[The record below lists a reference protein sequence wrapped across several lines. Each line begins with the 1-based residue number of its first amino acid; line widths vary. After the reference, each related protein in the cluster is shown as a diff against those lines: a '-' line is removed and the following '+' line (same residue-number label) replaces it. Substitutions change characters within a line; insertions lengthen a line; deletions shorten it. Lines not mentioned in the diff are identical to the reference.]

1 MGPSE
6 AIDRRALLES
16 YRGLADRLA
25 QEADQ
30 RFAEGRCAEAEQA
43 LRELLQLQTRVLGE
57 NHADYADTLSKLG
70 ELCYMRNDLQGAEEK
85 FRRALEIR
93 RRVLG
98 ERHLDYATNLNS
110 LALVVWRQSGA
121 GAAEPLLRCAHAIR
135 QQLLG
140 ELHPDTLRTR
150 NALEAA
156 RTRRG
161 NPHGSEPQ
169 KPADRAASEGSF
181 RHQGRTDEVAH
192 NANLKARHETA
203 RRNALVVLDALL
215 RVAHR
220 ARNNFAPLVECQAR
234 VRALRENIATA
245 PWDMLPREASDLAG
259 GKHPFAHLLSL
270 INDREGLTDV
280 DWARLYR
287 SVGNAL
293 GLTLAAAA
301 SCGSLTLS
309 AQPPG
314 TPDEPPPPSLSSAEP
329 PDDVTRRND
338 EPVDHATCRISFAR
352 VTSVQPDSKLIGGPL
367 ALVQGNRRLI
377 FAGHHW
383 DANETARFVVKS
395 DREESFPGARGTTES
410 LRPFQASSRPP
421 GARRVTESLFVE
433 SRSGVS

>member
-6 AIDRRALLES
+6 AIDRRALVES

-43 LRELLQLQTRVLGE
+43 LRKLLQLQTRVLGE

-70 ELCYMRNDLQGAEEK
+70 ELCYMRNDLKGAEEK

-93 RRVLG
+93 RCVLG

-110 LALVVWRQSGA
+110 LAVVVWQQSGA
-121 GAAEPLLRCAHAIR
+121 GAAEPLLRRAHAIR

-150 NALEAA
+150 SALEAV
-156 RTRRG
+156 RTRRR

-181 RHQGRTDEVAH
+181 HRQGQTDEVAH
-192 NANLKARHETA
+192 NANLKAHHETA

-234 VRALRENIATA
+234 VRALREHIATA

-259 GKHPFAHLLSL
+259 GEHPFAHLLSL
-270 INDREGLTDV
+270 INDRERLTDV
-280 DWARLYR
+280 DWARMYR
-287 SVGNAL
+287 SVGDAL

-301 SCGSLTLS
+301 SCGSLALS
-309 AQPPG
+309 PQPPG
-314 TPDEPPPPSLSSAEP
+314 TPDGPPPSLSSTEP

-338 EPVDHATCRISFAR
+338 EPVDHATCRISLAR

-367 ALVQGNRRLI
+367 SLVEGNRSLI
-377 FAGHHW
+377 FAGPHRET
-383 DANETARFVVKS
+383 NETARFVVKS
-395 DREESFPGARGTTES
+395 DRGESFPGARGTTES
-410 LRPFQASSRPP
+410 LRPSQASSRPP
-421 GARRVTESLFVE
+421 GARRVTVSLFVE
-433 SRSGVS
+433 SR